1 MGEILSVILKAVSVQ
16 WLMTTKDLNWF
27 GKGVQFLLLVLIAIF
42 ALWFAC
48 WAVNDSIRVAVEWLA
63 VFIAAP

>member
-27 GKGVQFLLLVLIAIF
+27 GKGVQFLLLIGMALLVLWLAGWV
-42 ALWFAC
+42 L
-48 WAVNDSIRVAVEWLA
+48 NDSILLAVERWALLMSA
-63 VFIAAP
+63 S